1 MIDPRFV
8 ILASLFNLIGSLCYA
23 RLTVKGL
30 TQPNR
35 ITWLLWA
42 VAPMIAVAGELS
54 AGVGLTALMTFMVGF
69 GPLVIFCSSFVNRNA
84 YWKLAMFDWFCGGLS
99 VAALVGWQLAGI
111 PQLAIGLSIAADA
124 LAAIPTITKAYR
136 LPESE
141 SGVAFLGGLIS
152 ATITLLT
159 IHHWNFATYAFPAY
173 LVVLTALLL
182 ALIYRPARR
191 RAAARLQEATDATE
205 ADHPGQQP

>member
-8 ILASLFNLIGSLCYA
+8 ILAALFNLVGSVSYA
-23 RLTVKGL
+23 RLTMKGV

-69 GPLVIFCSSFVNRNA
+69 GPLIIFCSSFVNRNA
-84 YWKLAMFDWFCGGLS
+84 YWKLDTFDWFCGGLS
-99 VAALVGWQLAGI
+99 VAALIGWRLAGI

-124 LAAIPTITKAYR
+124 LAAVPTITKAYSH
-136 LPESE
+136 PESE

-152 ATITLLT
+152 AIITLLT
-159 IHHWNFATYAFPAY
+159 IQHWNFATYAFPVY
-173 LVVLTALLL
+173 LACLTSLLL

-191 RAAARLQEATDATE
+191 RAAVRLEEETDATE
-205 ADHPGQQP
+205 GHPAQ